1 MPPKKDYFKMFYAL
15 SLAWQ
20 LGFIIA
26 VPIGGFLFLGFLAD
40 NFLKTKPLFLVIGFV
55 AGFLITLYEVYHMF
69 LPLINQKKEN
79 DKH

>member
-1 MPPKKDYFKMFYAL
+1 MSFKKDYFRIFYAL

-26 VPIGGFLFLGFLAD
+26 IPIGGFLLLGF
-40 NFLKTKPLFLVIGFV
+40 FLDEFFETKPLFLIGGFLIGF
-55 AGFLITLYEVYHMF
+55 AITLYEVYHML
-69 LPLINQKKEN
+69 LPLIKQKKEN